1 MPVSATETVT
11 GGGTAGGDD
20 VTRTNDKAARSSI
33 AGGARALHTVQAE
46 EQHRTH
52 DELRAEIE
60 RLRRSS
66 ELQSELVAAVA
77 HELRTPLTSIVGF
90 TELLRN
96 REVDAAALQHF
107 LGIVN
112 DEARRLSRL
121 IDDMFDV
128 QLMIEGATNLRLIEF
143 DLADVLRGQV
153 ELFCAESRR
162 HVLRLD
168 LAEEKLIVRGD
179 RDRLTQVVAN
189 LLSNAIKYSP
199 DGGVVAV
206 TAEVFDGTVRV
217 SVRDSGVGIAPDQH
231 HLIFAR
237 FYRAN
242 DPRAAASRSVGL
254 GLALS
259 REIIRSHGGSFGFD
273 SAVGEGST
281 FWFELR
287 DSIVD
292 EVQA

>member
-1 MPVSATETVT
+1 MPVTATETVT
-11 GGGTAGGDD
+11 RGGAAGRDD
-20 VTRTNDKAARSSI
+20 VTPTNEDGASSP
-33 AGGARALHTVQAE
+33 AGRARALHAVQAG
-46 EQHRTH
+46 EQQRTH

-96 REVDAAALQHF
+96 RDVDAAALQHF

-128 QLMIEGATNLRLIEF
+128 QLMLEGASNLRLREF
-143 DLADVLRGQV
+143 DLADALRGQV

-168 LAEEKLIVRGD
+168 LTEEKLIVRGD

-259 REIIRSHGGSFGFD
+259 REIVRSHGGSFGFD

-287 DSIVD
+287 DSIVR
-292 EVQA
+292 EAQS

>member
-96 REVDAAALQHF
+96 REVDPAALQHF

-168 LAEEKLIVRGD
+168 LAEETLIVRGD

-199 DGGVVAV
+199 DGGIVAV

-287 DSIVD
+287 DSIVG

>member
-96 REVDAAALQHF
+96 REVDPAALQHF

-168 LAEEKLIVRGD
+168 LAEETLIVRGD

-199 DGGVVAV
+199 DGGIVAV

-259 REIIRSHGGSFGFD
+259 REIIRSHGGSFGFE

-281 FWFELR
+281 FWFELG
-287 DSIVD
+287 DSLVR
-292 EVQA
+292 EEEA

>member
-96 REVDAAALQHF
+96 REVDPAALQHF

-143 DLADVLRGQV
+143 DLADGLRGQV

-168 LAEEKLIVRGD
+168 LAEETLIVRGD

-199 DGGVVAV
+199 DGGIVAV

-287 DSIVD
+287 DSIVG